1 MNNKIVFLIVLLL
14 GSFFA
19 NSQNSV
25 PEKDWSR
32 VYGGTGFENVA
43 SIKSASNG
51 DFVLAANTNS
61 KGEGMFDAWIIKID
75 RNGYILWEKTLGSEK
90 DDKANLVLQTND
102 KNYLVVGT
110 TSANTN
116 GETDFWLT
124 KLKENGDVEWQKN
137 YGGEQSDIAYSAV
150 QTSDN
155 GYAIVGTTTSYGA
168 GKTDILLLKINAKG
182 EKEWQKTFGNFG
194 EDEAFSIIQTKDK
207 GFAIAGY
214 KTIDSLRNYDFWIIK
229 TDDIGNIQ
237 WDNTF
242 NNDKYNIASSILQSS
257 DNNFVVLGTSTDPK
271 KSGKNTTVIF
281 KIDTIGNVLWN
292 NTFDSFY
299 SSSNLVLCSDGGYA
313 FVSSH
318 LGNNDREFYIHKVD
332 KKGDLMWKKIVNS
345 SEGGRVRSLIYL
357 QKNEFIIAGS
367 RVGDGMQKLDIWI
380 NKIK

>member
-155 GYAIVGTTTSYGA
+155 G
-168 GKTDILLLKINAKG
+168 
-182 EKEWQKTFGNFG
+182 
-194 EDEAFSIIQTKDK
+194 
-207 GFAIAGY
+207 
-214 KTIDSLRNYDFWIIK
+214 
-229 TDDIGNIQ
+229 
-237 WDNTF
+237 
-242 NNDKYNIASSILQSS
+242 
-257 DNNFVVLGTSTDPK
+257 
-271 KSGKNTTVIF
+271 
-281 KIDTIGNVLWN
+281 
-292 NTFDSFY
+292 
-299 SSSNLVLCSDGGYA
+299 
-313 FVSSH
+313 
-318 LGNNDREFYIHKVD
+318 
-332 KKGDLMWKKIVNS
+332 
-345 SEGGRVRSLIYL
+345 
-357 QKNEFIIAGS
+357 
-367 RVGDGMQKLDIWI
+367 
-380 NKIK
+380 